1 MSEHL
6 FLVKDR
12 MAIASVRDDGAPGLA
27 GMDIIGMQA
36 LLMEAGSAAFR
47 AVKSGEIANILTG
60 LVSLSYTAL
69 EALSIMDKD
78 EIEARRET
86 NRAYQMLE
94 IVQLLS
100 AKIGCCA
107 SGEANSYSDLYHLC
121 RDLSSGFLNA
131 DFDKAFRVYHEWR
144 KTNPDLTDICF
155 KTETGCFINAPDL
168 TDCLYE

>member
-6 FLVKDR
+6 FLVKNQKA
-12 MAIASVRDDGAPGLA
+12 MASVKDNAASGLS
-27 GMDIIGMQA
+27 GMDIIGLQAVLMQ
-36 LLMEAGSAAFR
+36 AGSAAFR

-60 LVSLSYTAL
+60 LVSLAYTAL

-78 EIEARRET
+78 DIEARRESS
-86 NRAYQMLE
+86 RAYQMLE

-100 AKIGCCA
+100 ARIGCCA
-107 SGEANSYSDLYHLC
+107 SGEAINYSNLYHLC

-155 KTETGCFINAPDL
+155 KTENGCFINAPDL